1 MLQKSLTSTPVYLQR
16 DERITAHF
24 LICFLALLSYRLLE
38 KKLDDKYTCEEI
50 LTTLKKMNFASIEE
64 QGFMPLYRRTKLT
77 DKLHDICGFNTDYQ
91 FITKRKMKEIQKISK
106 GR

>member
-1 MLQKSLTSTPVYLQR
+1 MKTDFSARPVYLQR

-38 KKLDDKYTCEEI
+38 KKLDNKYTCEEI

-77 DKLHDICGFNTDYQ
+77 DKLHDISGFNTDYQ